1 MVDRNRL
8 EDVAYWLVV
17 GGLGGLALL
26 ILTTPVVVVL
36 VTSLTSEP
44 SLQFPPPGLS
54 LQWYAALLDPERS
67 GHIHEAALNSLKVA
81 AWSAALA
88 MIVGTMAAL
97 WLQRHPTATG
107 RTLDTVF
114 MSPLVL
120 PMLSFGLAALIL
132 ITLMRFRPSL
142 MWLTAG
148 HLVVV
153 VPFVLRTT
161 LANLSQLD
169 RALLDSS
176 RSLGA
181 GPFYTFRR
189 VTLPIIL
196 PGIAAGT
203 FLAFMAS
210 IDNVPVSLFLSS
222 ARTDMLPIR
231 MWGMMESSLDVRVAA
246 ASGVLIVGAIVL
258 LLVMDRLVGLTR
270 RLSS

>member
-1 MVDRNRL
+1 MADRRRL
-8 EDVAYWLVV
+8 EDLAYWLVV

-26 ILTTPVVVVL
+26 ILVTPVVVVL
-36 VTSLTSEP
+36 ITSLTSEP
-44 SLQFPPPGLS
+44 SLKFPPPGLS
-54 LQWYAALLDPERS
+54 LQWYAALLDPVQS
-67 GHIHEAALNSLKVA
+67 GHIHEAALNSLEVA
-81 AWSAALA
+81 AGSAGLA
-88 MIVGTMAAL
+88 MIVGTLAAL
-97 WLQRHPTATG
+97 WLERHPGPAG
-107 RTLDTVF
+107 RALDTAF

-132 ITLMRFRPSL
+132 ITLMRYRPSL
-142 MWLTAG
+142 TWLTLG

-169 RALLDSS
+169 HALLDSS

-181 GPFYTFRR
+181 SPLYTFRR
-189 VTLPIIL
+189 VTLPVIL

-210 IDNVPVSLFLSS
+210 VDNVPVSLFLSS

-246 ASGVLIVGAIVL
+246 ASGFLIIGAIVL
-258 LLVMDRLVGLTR
+258 LLVMERLVGLTR
-270 RLSS
+270 RLS